1 MAPSPLPSGAP
12 DAVGR
17 GLLLPEHT
25 VDGVQSI
32 DPAID
37 KAQNLAP
44 LVGFFLSV
52 TLTSLCFWRLAVFTI
67 LALKYRWE
75 RPK

>member
-1 MAPSPLPSGAP
+1 MALPPSPVLPK
-12 DAVGR
+12 
-17 GLLLPEHT
+17 
-25 VDGVQSI
+25 DGVQPIAI

-37 KAQNLAP
+37 QAQDLAP

-67 LALKYRWE
+67 LSLKYRWE

>member
-1 MAPSPLPSGAP
+1 MALSPLRSGAS
-12 DAVGR
+12 DAVAHG
-17 GLLLPEHT
+17 LLPEHT
-25 VDGVQSI
+25 VDGAQTI

-67 LALKYRWE
+67 LALKYRWQ